1 MQTLSETLSAHRDGS
16 RTLAQTVAGSYAR
29 LRALDDP
36 AMFIALKP
44 ESEALAE
51 AERLQA
57 EGARGR
63 ALWGVPV
70 AIKDNIDVVG
80 LPTTAACPAFA
91 YVPAQDA
98 AAVARLR
105 AAGAIVIGKTR
116 SRPVRHR
123 A

>member
-1 MQTLSETLSAHRDGS
+1 MQTLSEILSAHRDGS

-80 LPTTAACPAFA
+80 LPTTFF
-91 YVPAQDA
+91 VDA
-98 AAVARLR
+98 GGVIRAKIVGEADEATFERHAVKL
-105 AAGAIVIGKTR
+105 IQ
-116 SRPVRHR
+116 
-123 A
+123 